1 MPESFELSSLERLA
15 PTRAPRLLVGRR
27 VWRVAQIAGWTA
39 TWGTVWSL
47 GALVT
52 LALHGHRRR
61 WRSYCF
67 QGWSLGVLRILR
79 IRVTF
84 EGHPPTKG
92 PFVLATNHLSYLDV
106 MVLASVVPAVFVA
119 KSEVRGWPV
128 WGILARAM
136 GTIFVDRSRARDTRR
151 VGAAIATE
159 LEQGGGVVVFPE
171 GTSSPGYEVGRFRS
185 SLLDAAVRTGTPVHY
200 AALSYATA
208 PDDPPAHLSVCWW
221 GDMTF
226 APHFWQL
233 TGLDRIDALVRFGAR
248 SVSGSDRKTL
258 ARALQQA
265 VADHFTP
272 VVSKELDDRA
282 Y

>member
-15 PTRAPRLLVGRR
+15 PTRATRRLAGRR

-39 TWGTVWSL
+39 AWGAAWSG
-47 GALVT
+47 GALAT
-52 LALHGHRRR
+52 LAFPEQRRR
-61 WRSYCF
+61 WRTYCF
-67 QGWSLGVLRILR
+67 QGWSRGVLSILR
-79 IRVTF
+79 IRVTL
-84 EGHPPTKG
+84 EGHQPTKG

-136 GTIFVDRSRARDTRR
+136 GTIFVDRSSARDTRR
-151 VGAAIATE
+151 VGTAIATE
-159 LEQGGGVVVFPE
+159 LELGGGVVVFPE
-171 GTSSPGYEVGRFRS
+171 GTSTPGYEVGRFRS

-200 AALSYATA
+200 AGLSYRTT

-226 APHFWQL
+226 APHFWTL
-233 TGLDRIDALVRFGAR
+233 TGLNRIDALVRFGDGP
-248 SVSGSDRKTL
+248 VSAPDRKTL
-258 ARALQQA
+258 AGTLHQA
-265 VADHFTP
+265 VSDRFTP
-272 VVSKELDDRA
+272 VVTKDIDDPA